1 MTTLQAQ
8 IPDQLLK
15 QAQYLVNQ
23 GWVTNMDELITEAMR
38 RYLESH
44 REAVA
49 EQFIRE
55 DANSNDFLPTLAKH
69 IYQNSFS

>member
-8 IPDQLLK
+8 IPEQLLQ

-23 GWVTNMDELITEAMR
+23 GWVSNMDELISEAMR

-44 REAVA
+44 REALT

-55 DANSNDFLPTLAKH
+55 DVDWGLH
-69 IYQNSFS
+69 GQD

>member
-8 IPDQLLK
+8 IPDQLLQ

-23 GWVTNMDELITEAMR
+23 GWVTNMDELIAEAMR

-44 REAVA
+44 REAIT
-49 EQFIRE
+49 EQLIRE
-55 DANSNDFLPTLAKH
+55 DVDWSLHGRD
-69 IYQNSFS
+69 

>member
-1 MTTLQAQ
+1 MTTLQTQ
-8 IPDQLLK
+8 IPDQLLQ

-23 GWVTNMDELITEAMR
+23 GWVTNIDELIAEAMR

-44 REAVA
+44 PEAMS

-55 DANSNDFLPTLAKH
+55 DVDWGLH
-69 IYQNSFS
+69 GHD

>member
-8 IPDQLLK
+8 IPDQLLQ

-23 GWVTNMDELITEAMR
+23 GWVTNMDELIAEAMR

-44 REAVA
+44 REAIT

-55 DANSNDFLPTLAKH
+55 DVDWGLH
-69 IYQNSFS
+69 GQD